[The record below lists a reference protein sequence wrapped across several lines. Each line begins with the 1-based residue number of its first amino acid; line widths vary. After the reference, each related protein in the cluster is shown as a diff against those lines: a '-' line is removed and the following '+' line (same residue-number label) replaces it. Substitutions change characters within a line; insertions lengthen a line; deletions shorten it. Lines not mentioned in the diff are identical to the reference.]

1 MKHKITVCVASVLFF
16 ISCVGYQAKAQSN
29 SPKVLRI
36 YAHIIRTSSGLG
48 GQTEENAKE
57 ALCILKS
64 DFAPHNIFFE
74 VVSMEYIDD
83 DIVYAA
89 PTNNQQY
96 ADAVDGVYGHD
107 DGIDIYFTEPNH
119 PGIAFAGDEGENTF
133 IIIGGL
139 VQYGQESVPSHVIT
153 HEMGHVFALYHTH
166 HGYESGV
173 TLGCAELVDG
183 SNCLLCGDFVCD
195 TPADVG
201 VHVTSAGT
209 YDVANCNWVGFLGTV
224 DANGDSYTPNATNY
238 MSYCPPSCMD
248 NFTPGQESRMHS
260 RIINTLHLSNC
271 LMPTGYPIPN
281 PNVADLYIMDGPKD
295 LGSQPSPGVATD
307 AGPDIWYRNQNDG
320 LQYQYNEPLDNSG
333 SYYVYVRVRN
343 RSCVDYVTNSSGV
356 VNLYWSRFGT
366 AQSWSSHWDGSHSG
380 IGGQVST
387 SMVIPSIPAQES
399 RIIGFPWNMSSTI
412 STSVFSDIQ
421 VCLLAKIDGVPMD
434 QGQHV
439 ATLYEDVKRENNFS
453 MKNLIIRDADF
464 FKPGGVVA
472 YRFNNPDSQ
481 ERDYGL
487 HVSVDDLNA
496 GVEDF
501 ELWMHL
507 SEADFDNLSNSGQS
521 SGVELIEEGHK
532 VLITGPQA
540 YLEPIT
546 LLADSSTTINLSA
559 NFLVDHV
566 GLSNDVLV
574 RFDQVIP
581 SSTQSYGS
589 SGLVV
594 QRSQRPW
601 FNANAGIDQLVGK
614 GDTVTITA
622 QQINES
628 AVYNWYNSDGEL
640 VHSGA
645 SLTISPEFAEEYQ
658 LEVLANQDGYK
669 DYDTVCITVLSP
681 EILSVS
687 PNPSSTYTQVD
698 FETYNATSSY
708 IMLIRNLDNVIC
720 YNQIIQLGSTSAT
733 INTSTLQ
740 AGVYTIGLVC
750 DGVLEDATMLLVN

>member
-1 MKHKITVCVASVLFF
+1 
-16 ISCVGYQAKAQSN
+16 
-29 SPKVLRI
+29 
-36 YAHIIRTSSGLG
+36 
-48 GQTEENAKE
+48 
-57 ALCILKS
+57 
-64 DFAPHNIFFE
+64 
-74 VVSMEYIDD
+74 
-83 DIVYAA
+83 
-89 PTNNQQY
+89 
-96 ADAVDGVYGHD
+96 
-107 DGIDIYFTEPNH
+107 
-119 PGIAFAGDEGENTF
+119 
-133 IIIGGL
+133 
-139 VQYGQESVPSHVIT
+139 
-153 HEMGHVFALYHTH
+153 
-166 HGYESGV
+166 
-173 TLGCAELVDG
+173 
-183 SNCLLCGDFVCD
+183 
-195 TPADVG
+195 
-201 VHVTSAGT
+201 
-209 YDVANCNWVGFLGTV
+209 
-224 DANGDSYTPNATNY
+224 
-238 MSYCPPSCMD
+238 
-248 NFTPGQESRMHS
+248 
-260 RIINTLHLSNC
+260 
-271 LMPTGYPIPN
+271 
-281 PNVADLYIMDGPKD
+281 MDGPKD